1 MKTDSLRE
9 LKAAF
14 DRWRRRKRHV
24 REPVPD
30 ELRERARRAIQ
41 VHGLKGVVRA
51 TKLERSRLVGRVK
64 SKKKKKSRVAL
75 PSFSRLGLTA
85 PSAASPIA
93 EVETAT
99 GVKLRIFAQTQE
111 TLSLMSSLCG
121 IGGTR

>member
-1 MKTDSLRE
+1 MKSDSLRE

-51 TKLERSRLVGRVK
+51 TKLERARLAGKVK
-64 SKKKKKSRVAL
+64 SKKTGRAAL
-75 PSFSRLGLTA
+75 PSFSRLGLPV
-85 PSAASPIA
+85 PSATTSPIV
-93 EVETAT
+93 EIETAT

-121 IGGTR
+121 IGGMP